1 VALVIGSSPQIVAN
15 LFKSGDAM
23 PAVIVNLF
31 GEASGDF
38 RSALIALGVLL
49 FAMTIVVNVA
59 ARAIVQRAEVR
70 MRGAA

>member
-1 VALVIGSSPQIVAN
+1 MIGSSPQIVGN

-31 GEASGDF
+31 GEASGTF

-70 MRGAA
+70 LRGAA